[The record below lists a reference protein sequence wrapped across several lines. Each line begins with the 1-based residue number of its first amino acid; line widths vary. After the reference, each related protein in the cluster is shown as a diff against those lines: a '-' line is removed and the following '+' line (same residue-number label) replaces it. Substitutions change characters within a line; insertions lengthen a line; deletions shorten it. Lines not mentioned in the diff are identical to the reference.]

1 MKKLSFNRFIV
12 SIATGVLLLSTS
24 CQKETREAEM
34 STGPEA
40 AAEITQEEITAAVP
54 ELSDL
59 HEVIYPLWHT
69 AYPEKDFALIKELLP
84 QAEALAAKVDAAT
97 LPGIL
102 RDKQADWEAGKVNLQ
117 TTLQSLKSAVEADNQ
132 EDMLKQTEAFHS
144 AFERMVRTIRPMVK
158 ELEAFHQ
165 ELYKLYH
172 YYTPEY
178 DLEKIRAAV
187 PLMQEKIMALKEVT
201 LPSRLVDRQED
212 FDAAV
217 ESLDAACGELAE
229 IVTEDDQGKIKA
241 AVEKVHTAYQNT
253 EKIFD

>member
-1 MKKLSFNRFIV
+1 MNKNRHLFLIFFTIAGVMLSF
-12 SIATGVLLLSTS
+12 A
-24 CQKETREAEM
+24 CQSQTAEDQAA
-34 STGPEA
+34 GEPEA
-40 AAEITQEEITAAVP
+40 KAEISQEELSAAVP
-54 ELSDL
+54 ELSAL

-69 AYPEKDFALIKELLP
+69 AYPEKDYAMIKELVP
-84 QAEALAAKVDAAT
+84 QAEELAAKVYAVA

-102 RDKQADWEAGKVNLQ
+102 RDKQADWDSGIENLK
-117 TTLQSLKSAVEADNQ
+117 TTLQNLKAAADADDQ
-132 EDMLKQTEAFHS
+132 AGMLEQAEAFHS
-144 AFERMVRTIRPMVK
+144 AYEKMVRTIRPVVK

-178 DLEKIRAAV
+178 DLEKIQAV
-187 PLMQEKIMALKEVT
+187 VPVMQEKLAALKDVA
-201 LPSRLVDRQED
+201 LPSRLSDRQAD

-217 ESLDAACGELAE
+217 QDLEAACSELAE
-229 IVTEDDQGKIKA
+229 ISTQDNREKIKA